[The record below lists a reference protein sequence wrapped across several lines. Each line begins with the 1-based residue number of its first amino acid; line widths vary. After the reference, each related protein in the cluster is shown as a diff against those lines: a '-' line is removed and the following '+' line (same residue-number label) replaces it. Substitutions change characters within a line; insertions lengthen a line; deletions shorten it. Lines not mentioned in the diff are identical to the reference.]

1 MVAGV
6 CWQLWKWF
14 QTGCFTCSLHGG
26 HHHVCKHLP
35 FTLRTVVKLEN
46 VWWKIETVNVPL
58 ESKSCATNRFQNQ
71 ELLFWRR
78 TVSVSS
84 LWHIFQTLLHASSS
98 QLFADQLVFT
108 DHNGNLLVAT
118 KFSWLHYISLVT
130 SGCQMVSRAVW
141 LEHYLESTEA
151 HASLLDSCVLYD
163 FIIGTA
169 GGTRGKVWGIT
180 SIFSNLPVG
189 IMTVFNFKTWAIKTN
204 KLKLSSYKTDCKCQ
218 CL

>member
-1 MVAGV
+1 MFLLKVKVVQPTDFKIRNFYFEGEQSLFPV
-6 CWQLWKWF
+6 CGTF
-14 QTGCFTCSLHGG
+14 FRHYC
-26 HHHVCKHLP
+26 V
-35 FTLRTVVKLEN
+35 
-46 VWWKIETVNVPL
+46 
-58 ESKSCATNRFQNQ
+58 
-71 ELLFWRR
+71 
-78 TVSVSS
+78 
-84 LWHIFQTLLHASSS
+84 ASSS

-108 DHNGNLLVAT
+108 DNNGNLLVAT

-141 LEHYLESTEA
+141 LGHYLESTES
-151 HASLLDSCVLYD
+151 HASLLDSYVLYD

-169 GGTRGKVWGIT
+169 GGARGKVWGIT

-189 IMTVFNFKTWAIKTN
+189 IMTVFNFKTWAIKIKTN